1 MVKVPRCMST
11 QHPDNVAT
19 PFFAGEGLLAG
30 EDEIKEAYYVFSAL
44 GCEEQMWDCEGK
56 EVDAFVV
63 KKLLTKYE
71 YYFREHVLGED
82 VFVTLRVPNPEV
94 EKAEAKVL
102 LETLESI
109 PRSFDAAKLFYGRD
123 ICPIFEVILPM
134 TSSHRALNRVYLFYR
149 DFVAGKQYERIYPGD
164 VSIAEWIG
172 EFKPKEINVIPLL
185 EDKNSIL
192 GAAEIIVNYLRDK
205 DLDYQRIFL
214 ARSDPALNY
223 GMVSAVLLN
232 KVALQRLGMLQ
243 EDIGVELYPII
254 GVGAAPFRG
263 NFSPDGVDGSLR
275 GYPSVQ
281 TFTLQSAFKYD
292 YPQDEVLKA
301 VGKIKKAKRGKPVAL
316 EEHRALD
323 IIERFSAEYSRQVA
337 LVAPLVDRL
346 SRHIPRRR
354 ARKLHIGLFGYP
366 RKHRGIKLP
375 RAITFCASLY
385 SVGIPPE
392 VLGVSSLGE
401 KDLDFLSEVYVGFER
416 DMQNALRY
424 FSEDGLKLIPE
435 SLADKVRA
443 VVQRFRGGMDEAH
456 EVAVREV
463 IQALKKGDIPG
474 LEEKILHAAWIRR
487 FLG

>member
-1 MVKVPRCMST
+1 MAKVPRCMST

-19 PFFAGEGLLAG
+19 PFFAGEGVLAG

-71 YYFREHVLGED
+71 YYFREHVLGEE

-94 EKAEAKVL
+94 EKAEAKIL

-123 ICPIFEVILPM
+123 VCPIFEVILPM
-134 TSSHRALNRVYLFYR
+134 TSSHEALNRVYSFYR
-149 DFVAGKQYERIYPGD
+149 DFVAGKQYEKISPGD
-164 VSIAEWIG
+164 ITIADWIG
-172 EFKPKEINVIPLL
+172 EFRPEEINVIPLL

-192 GAAEIIVNYLRDK
+192 GAAEIITNYLRDK
-205 DLDYQRIFL
+205 DLEYQRIFL

-232 KVALQRLGMLQ
+232 KIALQRLEKAQ
-243 EDIGVELYPII
+243 EDVGVELYPII
-254 GVGAAPFRG
+254 GVGSAPFRG
-263 NFSPDGVDGSLR
+263 NFYPAGVEACLR

-292 YPQDEVLKA
+292 YPQDEVLEA
-301 VGKIKKAKRGKPVAL
+301 VDRIKKARRGRAL
-316 EEHRALD
+316 AIEEDRALD
-323 IIERFSAEYSRQVA
+323 IIERFSAEYSREVA
-337 LVAPLVDRL
+337 LLAPLVDRL
-346 SRHIPRRR
+346 SRQIPRRR

-366 RKHRGIKLP
+366 RRHRGIKLP
-375 RAITFCASLY
+375 RAITFCAALY

-392 VLGVSSLGE
+392 VLGVSSLKE
-401 KDLDFLSEVYVGFER
+401 RDLDFLSDTYRGFREDMR
-416 DMQNALRY
+416 DALRY
-424 FSEDGLKLIPE
+424 FSEDGLRLIPE
-435 SLADKVRA
+435 NLAEKIRA
-443 VVQRFRGGMDEAH
+443 VVERFGGKVDRAHGEA
-456 EVAVREV
+456 VKEV
-463 IQALKKGDIPG
+463 ISALGRGDIPM

>member
-1 MVKVPRCMST
+1 MST

-19 PFFAGEGLLAG
+19 PFFAEEGVLAG

-63 KKLLTKYE
+63 KKLLTRYD
-71 YYFREHVLGED
+71 YFFREHVLGED
-82 VFVTLRVPNPEV
+82 VFVTLRVPNPMV

-109 PRSFDAAKLFYGRD
+109 PRSFDAAKLFYDGET
-123 ICPIFEVILPM
+123 CPIFEVILPM
-134 TSSHRALNRVYLFYR
+134 TSSSEALNRVYLFYR
-149 DFVAGKQYERIYPGD
+149 DFVVGKQYERIYPGD

-172 EFKPKEINVIPLL
+172 EFRPREINVIPLL
-185 EDKNSIL
+185 EDKKSIL
-192 GAAEIIVNYLRDK
+192 GASEILANYLQGK
-205 DLDYQRIFL
+205 GLDYQRVFL

-232 KVALQRLGMLQ
+232 KVALQRLNRLQ
-243 EDIGVELYPII
+243 GEIGVELYPII

-263 NFSPDGVDGSLR
+263 NFSPESVEGCLR

-292 YPQDEVLKA
+292 YPQDKVLKA
-301 VGKIKKAKRGKPVAL
+301 VGKIKKAGRRRALPL
-316 EEHRALD
+316 EECRALD
-323 IIERFSAEYSRQVA
+323 IVERFSAEYSRDVA
-337 LVAPLVDRL
+337 SLAPLVDRL

-366 RKHRGIKLP
+366 RKHQGIKLP

-385 SVGIPPE
+385 SIGIPPE
-392 VLGVSSLGE
+392 LLGVSSLKE
-401 KDLDFLSEVYVGFER
+401 RDLDFLSEIYRGFER
-416 DMQNALRY
+416 DMRDALRY
-424 FSEDGLKLIPE
+424 FSEEGLKLIPE
-435 SLADKVRA
+435 RLAGKIRAAVR
-443 VVQRFRGGMDEAH
+443 RFGGDMDEAH
-456 EVAVREV
+456 AGAVKEV
-463 IQALKKGDIPG
+463 IRALKKGDIPE
-474 LEEKILHAAWIRR
+474 LEEKILHAAWLRH